1 MTAVTTA
8 SGRVDDATRREM
20 ERVFALQQEYRW
32 TAKNTSAE
40 HRKAMLQRFKD
51 TVIRHAND
59 ARDALNADLGKPA
72 EQPVML
78 EVAILLG
85 EIEQALQHLDEW
97 MQPVELEPAGPMT
110 APGSRV
116 EIMYEARG
124 VCLVFGPWNF
134 PYQLSLT
141 PLVAIIAAGN
151 TAIMKPSEMAPATS
165 ALVATVIRE
174 CFEENEVAVFEGGAD
189 VAEAL
194 LELPA
199 DHVFFTG
206 SPKVASI
213 VMAAAAKHL
222 ASVTLELGGKC
233 PVIVDETTDI
243 PLAAAQVAFSKHYNS
258 GQICLAPD
266 HVWVKED
273 VRDQFVDAYLEWIRT
288 HLYTEEGQHNRLAMS
303 HMIDKRNLDRVWRYV
318 DDAKSRGANV
328 LGPATTH
335 PEELV
340 IEPTVLVDVPL
351 DADVMRDEIFGP
363 VLPVLTFNDLDEVTR
378 FVNAGGKP
386 LAMYIFSQD
395 DDFVSAV
402 LSRTSSGGVTV
413 NGWAIHHEEPTLPFG
428 GVGSSGQGRYHGI
441 HGFKELSH
449 ERAIVRQPEIVDL
462 YSMMAA
468 AAATAQDEA
477 AAAQAIDARTTT

>member
-1 MTAVTTA
+1 VSAVQTTP
-8 SGRVDDATRREM
+8 GKVDDGTRREM

-32 TAKNTSAE
+32 TAKNTTAG
-40 HRKAMLQRFKD
+40 HRKAMLQRFKES
-51 TVIRHAND
+51 VIRHADD

-78 EVAILLG
+78 EVATLLG

-97 MQPVELEPAGPMT
+97 MQPVELEPAGPLT
-110 APGSRV
+110 APGSKV
-116 EIMYEARG
+116 EIMYEGRG

-134 PYQLSLT
+134 PYQLALT
-141 PLVAIIAAGN
+141 PLVPIIAAGN
-151 TAIMKPSEMAPATS
+151 TAIVKPSEMAPAAS
-165 ALVATVIRE
+165 ALVATVIRD
-174 CFEENEVAVFEGGAD
+174 CFEEHEVAVFEGGVD

-194 LELPA
+194 LELPV

-233 PVIVDETTDI
+233 PVIVDETTDL
-243 PLAAAQVAFSKHYNS
+243 PLAAAQVAFAKHYNS

-266 HVWVKED
+266 HVWVKEEL
-273 VRDQFVDAYLEWIRT
+273 RDQFVDAYLEWIRN
-288 HLYTEEGQHNRLAMS
+288 HLYTEDGQHNRLAMA
-303 HMIDKRNLDRVWRYV
+303 HMIDERNVERVGRYV
-318 DDAKSRGANV
+318 EDAKNRGAKV
-328 LGPATTH
+328 VGPAATH
-335 PEELV
+335 PEDLV
-340 IEPTVLVDVPL
+340 IEPTVLVDVPP

-363 VLPVLTFNDLDEVTR
+363 VLPVLTYQEVDDILR
-378 FVNAGGKP
+378 VVNAGGKP

-395 DDFVSAV
+395 DEFVATV

-428 GVGSSGQGRYHGI
+428 GVGTSGQGRYHGI

-449 ERAIVRQPEIVDL
+449 ERAVVKQPEIIDL
-462 YSMMAA
+462 YSMLAA
-468 AAATAQDEA
+468 AAAAAQDEA
-477 AAAQAIDARTTT
+477 AAAQAIDAQNA